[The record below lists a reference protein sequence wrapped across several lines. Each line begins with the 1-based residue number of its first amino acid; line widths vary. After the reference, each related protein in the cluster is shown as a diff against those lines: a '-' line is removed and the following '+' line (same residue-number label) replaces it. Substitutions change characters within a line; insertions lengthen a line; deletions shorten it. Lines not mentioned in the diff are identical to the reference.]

1 MQAGRLNYSPKRI
14 TLPEQDR
21 QFRTPRNHDQHDGK
35 RAASGRADSGTAV
48 PPPGG
53 TGRPGTSPTVI
64 RFIAVAGS
72 IGAGKSSL
80 ISFLHSRF
88 RLVPFYEK
96 NDGNPFLEDFYR
108 DMKAFAFPSQI
119 YFLTRKFQAHQEIRR
134 LQRPA
139 ILDRTIYE
147 DAEIFAVS
155 LHRRGFMSERE
166 FRTYTVLYRTIC
178 LSLPPPD
185 LMIYLRSSVRTQK
198 KRIRL
203 RGRAMEENIDTRY
216 LQTINRLYRKW
227 VERWDRCPVMTIDTD
242 RLDFV
247 ADLVHQADV
256 LSELQGHLSGKKKR
270 RKE

>member
-1 MQAGRLNYSPKRI
+1 VR
-14 TLPEQDR
+14 
-21 QFRTPRNHDQHDGK
+21 
-35 RAASGRADSGTAV
+35 
-48 PPPGG
+48 
-53 TGRPGTSPTVI
+53 

-80 ISFLHSRF
+80 ITFLHSHF
-88 RLVPFYEK
+88 GLLPFYEK
-96 NDGNPFLEDFYR
+96 NDENPFLEDFYR
-108 DMKAFAFPSQI
+108 DMRGFAFPSQV

-134 LQRPA
+134 QRRPA

-155 LHRRGFMSERE
+155 LHRRGFMSDRE
-166 FRTYTVLYRTIC
+166 FRTYTTLYRAIKST
-178 LSLPPPD
+178 LPPPD

-203 RGRAMEENIDTRY
+203 RGRPMEESIDTPY
-216 LQTINRLYRKW
+216 LQAINRLYRKW
-227 VERWDRCPVMTIDTD
+227 TDRWDGCPVMSVDTD

-256 LSELQGHLSGKKKR
+256 LTTLKGYLSGKT
-270 RKE
+270 RKGKE

>member
-1 MQAGRLNYSPKRI
+1 
-14 TLPEQDR
+14 
-21 QFRTPRNHDQHDGK
+21 
-35 RAASGRADSGTAV
+35 
-48 PPPGG
+48 
-53 TGRPGTSPTVI
+53 VI

-88 RLVPFYEK
+88 GLVPFYEK

-108 DMKAFAFPSQI
+108 DMRAHAFASQI

-134 LQRPA
+134 LQKPA

-147 DAEIFAVS
+147 DAEIFASS

-166 FRTYTVLYRTIC
+166 FQTYNTLYRTIC
-178 LSLPPPD
+178 LTLPPPD
-185 LMIYLRSSVRTQK
+185 LMIYLRSTVRTQK
-198 KRIRL
+198 KRILL
-203 RGRAMEENIDTRY
+203 RGRPMEEKIDTPY
-216 LQTINRLYRKW
+216 LQSINRRYRRW
-227 VERWDRCPVMTIDTD
+227 VERWDRSPVMTIDTD

-256 LSELQGHLSGKKKR
+256 LTELNRRLVDGKRR